1 MFIMLKVFIM
11 LYSFDWPNFIFWLPF
26 YLEIL
31 GNICIV
37 IGIASLQNVDDIFME
52 ILSSPDCVAIL
63 FNCIKNVE
71 SKIAE
76 IFS

>member
-1 MFIMLKVFIM
+1 M
-11 LYSFDWPNFIFWLPF
+11 
-26 YLEIL
+26 
-31 GNICIV
+31 CIV

-63 FNCIKNVE
+63 FNCTKNVE